1 MSYNLI
7 KIIVEVGGIMPEI
20 FTKHISDFDG
30 LELLAVDTET
40 FDMDV
45 DDLFTTKREQYTMD
59 VFSVCGKKGNTYYYG
74 TFPATMFHEFYRKNG
89 RSRWIQH
96 NSQYDLKVFRK
107 SSINWRELLIED
119 TMIMARL
126 LGHTVGYGLKALRQT
141 VLGLPERTKYKDVDR
156 NNEEA
161 YYMYA
166 ALDALDTYK
175 LYEVF
180 IKRIEAEALE
190 GVYTLEKEV
199 MFPTVDMEWNGVEV
213 DIELVLVL
221 KEMLQ
226 KKIQPIFE
234 KLEKMTNYI
243 NIGSPKQ
250 LQELFFVKLG
260 IEPKDGWIT
269 NGGKKKKKEGME
281 LSYVDYSVGV
291 DTLMDISVMEGEAGE
306 IADVILEYRKYTKL
320 LSTYIDGFIP
330 KLQRGRIHSHL
341 DSLGTATGRFCIA
354 KGTKVFMPGEEK
366 NIEDVNI
373 GDVVYCYDDSGNLA
387 LRKVTNKWNNGI
399 KNVAELTF
407 KSKGNGK
414 IIKIKSTYDHKFRKT
429 DLSYV
434 EARGLV
440 PNDKMLHLT
449 KGAATGVGH
458 SQRVRLYFYGN
469 HCITEEGFIKKAYFN
484 ADSKM
489 HIHHKDGCKSHN
501 TLDNLEVMTAQ
512 EHTSY
517 HSIKAHKEGKIAYSH
532 LDEYRGKFHKHLELS
547 PMWIDKSKEEL
558 EKMLRDAKGKPTE
571 VGMTF
576 NIFKRKCRL
585 KGVSIKDIRSEFGS
599 KGMELSPE
607 NVHAA
612 IVAHGKDWHNV
623 GIYLGV
629 NYYRARDLAK
639 EYNIST
645 NHVFVGLEDAG
656 YEECWD
662 LEVADFHNFIANEV
676 CVHNCSKNINLQNIA
691 AKEFDEETHATTRAL
706 FIAKKGRKLVTADYS
721 QVELRTLGLISGDP
735 SLVNVYKNNGDI
747 HAQTARGIGI
757 DRKAAK
763 VVNFGVIYGMSK
775 YGLKKALKKQAKVIV
790 SEDEAQDMIDGYWL
804 TYKRVRAMFTYVEGQ
819 VAKLGYVRSASGRKR
834 RFYSGNQG
842 DMRAANN
849 MTIQGTAADIMK
861 AGMVRVWR
869 NIDPERATMVL
880 QVHDEVTLEADEDYA
895 EEAKKILEWGMSGAI
910 KSMLDFPADAGI
922 GNSWAESK

>member
-1 MSYNLI
+1 MSYSLI

-107 SSINWRELLIED
+107 SGINWRELLIED

-180 IKRIEAEALE
+180 IKKIESEALE

-226 KKIQPIFE
+226 KKIQPIYE

-291 DTLMDISVMEGEAGE
+291 DTLMDISEMEGDAGE

-341 DSLGTATGRFCIA
+341 DSLGTATGRF
-354 KGTKVFMPGEEK
+354 
-366 NIEDVNI
+366 
-373 GDVVYCYDDSGNLA
+373 S
-387 LRKVTNKWNNGI
+387 
-399 KNVAELTF
+399 
-407 KSKGNGK
+407 
-414 IIKIKSTYDHKFRKT
+414 
-429 DLSYV
+429 
-434 EARGLV
+434 
-440 PNDKMLHLT
+440 
-449 KGAATGVGH
+449 
-458 SQRVRLYFYGN
+458 
-469 HCITEEGFIKKAYFN
+469 
-484 ADSKM
+484 
-489 HIHHKDGCKSHN
+489 
-501 TLDNLEVMTAQ
+501 
-512 EHTSY
+512 
-517 HSIKAHKEGKIAYSH
+517 
-532 LDEYRGKFHKHLELS
+532 
-547 PMWIDKSKEEL
+547 
-558 EKMLRDAKGKPTE
+558 
-571 VGMTF
+571 
-576 NIFKRKCRL
+576 
-585 KGVSIKDIRSEFGS
+585 
-599 KGMELSPE
+599 
-607 NVHAA
+607 
-612 IVAHGKDWHNV
+612 
-623 GIYLGV
+623 
-629 NYYRARDLAK
+629 
-639 EYNIST
+639 
-645 NHVFVGLEDAG
+645 
-656 YEECWD
+656 
-662 LEVADFHNFIANEV
+662 
-676 CVHNCSKNINLQNIA
+676 SKNINLQNIA

-706 FIAKKGRKLVTADYS
+706 FIAKKGRKLITADYS

-735 SLVNVYKNNGDI
+735 SLVDVYKNNGDI

-775 YGLKKALKKQAKVIV
+775 YGLKKALKKQAKVMV
-790 SEDEAQDMIDGYWL
+790 TEEKAQEMIDGYWM
-804 TYKRVRAMFTYVEGQ
+804 TYKKVRAMFTYVEGQ
-819 VAKLGYVRSASGRKR
+819 VSKLGYVRSASGRKR

-895 EEAKKILEWGMSGAI
+895 EEAKKILEWGMAGAI